1 MKKTL
6 LLDIDYTLFENDVPR
21 PYLKEFIEYV
31 STKYNL
37 GFYTAGTALRVA
49 DVCRHLR
56 HKMRFDPEFV
66 RNLQRSSLS
75 RENCKMIQ
83 LTSGAEVKCLKKAAD
98 ILDIPVEDIILFDDN
113 PSYDNPH
120 VDQVI
125 QAEGFMKEDVETD
138 DYLLRV
144 INEGI
149 L

>member
-6 LLDIDYTLFENDVPR
+6 LLDIDYTLFEGDVPR

-56 HKMRFDPEFV
+56 HKMGFDPEFV

-75 RENCKMIQ
+75 KENCHTIE
-83 LTSGAEVKCLKKAAD
+83 LDGVTIKCLQKAAD
-98 ILDIPVEDIILFDDN
+98 YLEIPVEDIIMLDDN
-113 PSYDNPH
+113 PKYDNPH
-120 VDQVI
+120 ESQI
-125 QAEGFMKEDVETD
+125 IEAEGFMADYADTD

-144 INEGI
+144 MNQNI

>member
-6 LLDIDYTLFENDVPR
+6 LLDIDYTLFEGDVPR

-56 HKMRFDPEFV
+56 HKMGFDPEFV

-75 RENCKMIQ
+75 KENCHTIE
-83 LTSGAEVKCLKKAAD
+83 LDGVTIKCLQKAAD
-98 ILDIPVEDIILFDDN
+98 YLEIPVEDIIMLDDN
-113 PSYDNPH
+113 PKYDNPH
-120 VDQVI
+120 ESQI
-125 QAEGFMKEDVETD
+125 IEAEGFMAEYADTD

-144 INEGI
+144 MNQNI